1 MLSNSQFKYF
11 NNPLDFAIKSLL
23 IISPLFFISTRGWV
37 NGVLFATSL
46 LSMVYLFKTKSFI
59 PSTLI
64 SIQKNRVFLVL
75 LTLSIGF
82 IAILISQLLQQNIR
96 MKPYDAPLRMVLCMP
111 IFLYLLHQ
119 PFSTSKV
126 LPYALSLSNL
136 ITLAAILLHP
146 EIPQFWGGRFATKP
160 ADPNAFGAYIT
171 LITTL
176 IFFSIDPK
184 EFFNRKLESSIKLVG
199 FLTGLYLVAGSE
211 TRGAWLC
218 IPFLLLAW
226 FFFHVRKNIKCTLV
240 ISIIMILACL
250 ISYQLLENLQSR
262 VNSGFT
268 EVYSWVY
275 TQNKDTSAGIR
286 FSMWKI
292 TYDLLLERPFSGFGD
307 LGYQGYLNQTTFTSK
322 YSPLALHVMA
332 KAGPHNEY
340 LANLLRSGIWGG
352 IAIFLILVAPLFILT
367 SKVDKNDSFQYLM
380 LQGMALFICL
390 AIASLSIEIFNLKY
404 TSSFYGLIV
413 VMLCSEKIMSL
424 KNIKVTYEQK

>member
-11 NNPLDFAIKSLL
+11 NNPLDLAIKSLL

-46 LSMVYLFKTKSFI
+46 LSMAYLVKTKSFI
-59 PSTLI
+59 PSTLTR
-64 SIQKNRVFLVL
+64 IQKNRVFLVL

-82 IAILISQLLQQNIR
+82 IAILISQLLQHNIR
-96 MKPYDAPLRMVLCMP
+96 MKPYDAPLRMVLCIP

-119 PFSTSKV
+119 PFPTSK
-126 LPYALSLSNL
+126 LLSYALSLSTL
-136 ITLAAILLHP
+136 ITLLTILLHP

-184 EFFNRKLESSIKLVG
+184 ELFNRKLESSIKLVG
-199 FLTGLYLVAGSE
+199 FLIGVYLVAGSE
-211 TRGAWLC
+211 TRGAWLS
-218 IPFLLLAW
+218 IPFVLLAW
-226 FFFHVRKNIKCTLV
+226 FLYHARKDIKGTLV

-250 ISYQLLENLQSR
+250 ISYQLLGNLQAR

-268 EVYSWVY
+268 EVFSWLY

-286 FSMWKI
+286 FSMWEI
-292 TYDLLLERPFSGFGD
+292 TADLFLERPFSGFGD
-307 LGYQGYLNQTTFTSK
+307 LSYQSYLSNPIFTEK
-322 YSPLALHVMA
+322 YSPIVIETMA

-352 IAIFLILVAPLFILT
+352 ISVLVILVTPLFILT
-367 SKVDKNDSFQYLM
+367 SKIAKNDSFQYLM

-390 AIASLSIEIFNLKY
+390 AITGLSIEIFNLKY

-424 KNIKVTYEQK
+424 KNIESTHEQK